1 VGVAGSVKVR
11 LAKASADGEAVT
23 VRVLTVGAD
32 APEAGILEGW
42 EKGPAR
48 KARMPTMTKAR
59 IIKGKL
65 LKKERR
71 LEVRARLRAFLQ
83 DRFWILLELV
93 ERPTRNVFLDGIT
106 S

>member
-1 VGVAGSVKVR
+1 VSVKVR
-11 LAKASADGEAVT
+11 LAKEAAAGEAVT
-23 VRVLTVGAD
+23 VRALTVGAE
-32 APEAGILEGW
+32 APEVGILEGW

-48 KARMPTMTKAR
+48 KARIPTRNTAR

-65 LKKERR
+65 LEKERR

-93 ERPTRNVFLDGIT
+93 ERPTRNVFLEGIT